1 MRNGTIR
8 RKASRLY
15 AKGIVCI
22 MAAVSCMWMSVSY
35 GASPAYGLGI
45 NSIAQGQV
53 IPITEEKSEVIPNSE
68 NSPIVTVI
76 SIPGLSFMELLP
88 EWLDRL
94 PALRK
99 LATTGGLAAMNVR
112 VPYKGLESVYATWGA
127 GTPADGKGGEGWNRA
142 ERRDGQSALALVRRF
157 AADGAE
163 AAASSVSVLVPAYP
177 SLKRENAEGTY
188 LARPGLLGETLKRHG
203 VRLGVWGNLDEP
215 GGGTDRFKRPAP
227 LMIMDGQ
234 GTVAAGDVGRGTL
247 TADAAMPSAIRTD
260 TERLVEEWRA
270 FVTGRK
276 AWPAEGTDRGTLAV
290 MELGDWYR
298 LYAEKAWYEPGRFV
312 ERKRAVLEQ
321 TDRLLSELT
330 GEMEASGRRHVLWL
344 VSPKVHSEAWKEKW
358 QLTPVIRWSVA
369 TTEGILMSSAT
380 TRRPGLVAAVDV
392 APSLLGEFGLAR
404 PEGMIGL
411 PIVSAE
417 SGRDSRSPLA
427 VLLNDMRQMA
437 NVYALRPTLLYGL
450 AGYEVAVML
459 LGLITLWWAKPT
471 GRLRRW
477 MRGLL
482 FSVLLAP
489 GVMLALGWAA
499 YMNKLLLA
507 GLALAAP
514 LALGMLAA
522 VGSREIP
529 QLMRTLGWIGAG
541 TGALILFDGYT
552 GAEAMKRSVLGYDPI
567 VGARYYGIGN
577 EFMGVLLGASLL
589 GLSAWLQVRRMR
601 TRVFKGYGTGEG
613 ALQPGNAAALEAS
626 PGGLGRTHAVARL
639 SAWREAAPAAVVGA
653 AVAGCLAAPALGSE
667 AGGALA
673 SAAAFGAL
681 AARLAAGGAL
691 RLRRLALAVAL
702 PLGAA
707 LAGLWLLNAAWLP
720 GPAGE
725 PSAAATV
732 NAPAAA
738 APPAASSALAAP
750 SSHIGRAFDDLRH
763 GRYDVIGAIIARK
776 LAMNVHLIRVSAWSK
791 VLLTALA
798 VMAVLVL
805 RPSGRLRLWEQR
817 YPYLMHGCYANVIG
831 ALAALVLNDSGIVAA
846 AAMIVYS
853 SVPLLLLKL
862 EGA

>member
-1 MRNGTIR
+1 MRNGTIC
-8 RKASRLY
+8 RKVSKLY
-15 AKGIVCI
+15 AKGIVCV
-22 MAAVSCMWMSVSY
+22 AAVSCLWMSVSC
-35 GASPAYGLGI
+35 GISPVQVLGI
-45 NSIAQGQV
+45 NSIPDRQV
-53 IPITEEKSEVIPNSE
+53 IPIQKEKSEVIPNSE

-76 SIPGLSFMELLP
+76 SVPGLSFMELQQ
-88 EWLDRL
+88 EGLDRL
-94 PALRK
+94 PALQK
-99 LATTGGLAAMNVR
+99 LATTGRLAAMNVR
-112 VPYKGLESVYATWGA
+112 IPYKGLESVYATWGA

-142 ERRDGQSALALVRRF
+142 ERRDGQSGLALIRRF
-157 AADGAE
+157 AADGGE

-177 SLKRENAEGTY
+177 SLKRDNAEGNY

-234 GTVAAGDVGRGTL
+234 GMVAAGDVGRGIL
-247 TADAAMPSAIRTD
+247 IADAAMPSAVRTD
-260 TERLVEEWRA
+260 TERLVEEWSA

-276 AWPAEGTDRGTLAV
+276 PSSVKGMDRGALAV
-290 MELGDWYR
+290 IELGDWYR
-298 LYAEKAWYEPGRFV
+298 LYAEKAWYEPARFA

-321 TDRLLSELT
+321 TDRLLSKLT

-358 QLTPVIRWSVA
+358 QLTPVIRWASAV
-369 TTEGILMSSAT
+369 TEGTLMSSAT

-417 SGRDSRSPLA
+417 SGRDSKSPLA
-427 VLLNDMRQMA
+427 VLLSDMRQMA

-459 LGLITLWWAKPT
+459 LGLITLRWAKPT

-489 GVMLALGWAA
+489 GVLLALGWAA
-499 YMNKLLLA
+499 HLDKPLLT

-514 LALGMLAA
+514 LALGTLAA
-522 VGSREIP
+522 VGYRDMP

-541 TGALILFDGYT
+541 TGALILFDACT

-601 TRVFKGYGTGEG
+601 TRVSEG
-613 ALQPGNAAALEAS
+613 C
-626 PGGLGRTHAVARL
+626 
-639 SAWREAAPAAVVGA
+639 GA
-653 AVAGCLAAPALGSE
+653 E
-667 AGGALA
+667 AGED
-673 SAAAFGAL
+673 
-681 AARLAAGGAL
+681 
-691 RLRRLALAVAL
+691 AL
-702 PLGAA
+702 P
-707 LAGLWLLNAAWLP
+707 P
-720 GPAGE
+720 
-725 PSAAATV
+725 
-732 NAPAAA
+732 
-738 APPAASSALAAP
+738 
-750 SSHIGRAFDDLRH
+750 
-763 GRYDVIGAIIARK
+763 
-776 LAMNVHLIRVSAWSK
+776 
-791 VLLTALA
+791 
-798 VMAVLVL
+798 
-805 RPSGRLRLWEQR
+805 
-817 YPYLMHGCYANVIG
+817 
-831 ALAALVLNDSGIVAA
+831 
-846 AAMIVYS
+846 
-853 SVPLLLLKL
+853 
-862 EGA
+862 

>member
-1 MRNGTIR
+1 MRNKGTIH
-8 RKASRLY
+8 RKAAKY

-22 MAAVSCMWMSVSY
+22 MAVTFLWMCISFSAAPV
-35 GASPAYGLGI
+35 YGLGI
-45 NSIAQGQV
+45 NFHPSSQ
-53 IPITEEKSEVIPNSE
+53 VIPNSE
-68 NSPIVTVI
+68 NSPIVTVV
-76 SIPGLSFMELLP
+76 SVPGLSFMELQP

-94 PALRK
+94 PALRR
-99 LATTGGLAAMNVR
+99 LAATGRLAAMNVR
-112 VPYKGLESVYATWGA
+112 LPYKGLESVYATWGA
-127 GTPADGKGGEGWNRA
+127 GTPADGKGGEGWNRM
-142 ERRDGQSALALVRRF
+142 ERRDGQSALALLRRF
-157 AADGAE
+157 AAGGEE

-177 SLKRENAEGTY
+177 SLKRSNAEGNY
-188 LARPGLLGETLKRHG
+188 LSRPGLLGETLKRHG

-215 GGGTDRFKRPAP
+215 GRGTDRFKRPAP
-227 LMIMDGQ
+227 LMLMDGQ
-234 GTVAAGDVGRGTL
+234 GTVAAGDVGRGIL
-247 TADAAMPSAIRTD
+247 LADAAMPSAVRTD
-260 TERLVEEWRA
+260 TERLAGEWRA

-276 AWPAEGTDRGTLAV
+276 ARLAAETDRGALAV
-290 MELGDWYR
+290 LELGDWHR
-298 LYAEKAWYEPGRFV
+298 LYAEKAWYEPARFP

-321 TDRLLSELT
+321 TDLLLSKLM

-358 QLTPVIRWSVA
+358 QLTPVIRWSSAV
-369 TTEGILMSSAT
+369 TEGTLMSSAT
-380 TRRPGLVAAVDV
+380 TRRPGLVAAVDL
-392 APSLLGEFGLAR
+392 APTLLGEFGLAR

-411 PIVSAE
+411 PMASAGA
-417 SGRDSRSPLA
+417 GREGRSPVA
-427 VLLNDMRQMA
+427 VLLSDMRQMA
-437 NVYALRPTLLYGL
+437 NVYALRPALLYGL

-459 LGLITLWWAKPT
+459 LGLIALRWANPA

-489 GVMLALGWAA
+489 GVLLALGRTAHLD
-499 YMNKLLLA
+499 KPLLA

-514 LALGMLAA
+514 LALGTLAA
-522 VGSREIP
+522 ACSRDIQ

-541 TGALILFDGYT
+541 TGALILLDGCT

-589 GLSAWLQVRRMR
+589 GLSAWLQARRMR
-601 TRVFKGYGTGEG
+601 T
-613 ALQPGNAAALEAS
+613 QAAAREAS
-626 PGGLGRTHAVARL
+626 ASGPGRPAR
-639 SAWREAAPAAVVGA
+639 SAWREAAPAAAVGA

-707 LAGLWLLNAAWLP
+707 LAGLWLLNAAWPP
-720 GPAGE
+720 GPAGG
-725 PSAAATV
+725 PSAAA
-732 NAPAAA
+732 
-738 APPAASSALAAP
+738 AASATAAFGGGGP
-750 SSHIGRAFDDLRH
+750 GSHIGRAFDDLRH
-763 GRYDVIGAIIARK
+763 GRYDAIGAIIARK

-831 ALAALVLNDSGIVAA
+831 ALAALALNDSGIVAA

>member
-8 RKASRLY
+8 QKASRLY
-15 AKGIVCI
+15 AKGIVSI
-22 MAAVSCMWMSVSY
+22 MAAVSCMWMSVTY
-35 GASPAYGLGI
+35 GISPVYALGTNFI
-45 NSIAQGQV
+45 SQGQV
-53 IPITEEKSEVIPNSE
+53 IPTQQEKSEVIPNFE
-68 NSPIVTVI
+68 NYPIVTVI
-76 SIPGLSFMELLP
+76 SVPGLSFMELQP

-99 LATTGGLAAMNVR
+99 LATTGRLAAMNVR

-142 ERRDGQSALALVRRF
+142 ERRDGQSALALIRRF

-163 AAASSVSVLVPAYP
+163 AVASSVSVLVPAYP
-177 SLKRENAEGTY
+177 SLKRDNAEGNY

-234 GTVAAGDVGRGTL
+234 GTVTAGDVGRGTL
-247 TADAAMPSAIRTD
+247 IADPAMPSAVRMD

-270 FVTGRK
+270 FVAGRR
-276 AWPAEGTDRGTLAV
+276 ARPAEGTDRGALAV

-298 LYAEKAWYEPGRFV
+298 LYAEKAWYEPARFA

-321 TDRLLSELT
+321 TDRLLSRLT

-344 VSPKVHSEAWKEKW
+344 VSPKVHSEAWIEKW
-358 QLTPVIRWSVA
+358 QLTPVIRWSSA
-369 TTEGILMSSAT
+369 ITEGTLMSSAT

-392 APSLLGEFGLAR
+392 APSLLGEFGLSR
-404 PEGMIGL
+404 PEGMTGL

-417 SGRDSRSPLA
+417 SRRDSRSPLA
-427 VLLNDMRQMA
+427 VLLSDMQQMA

-450 AGYEVAVML
+450 AGYEVSVML
-459 LGLITLWWAKPT
+459 LGLIALRWAKPT

-489 GVMLALGWAA
+489 GVLLALGWAA
-499 YMNKLLLA
+499 HMSKPLLA

-514 LALGMLAA
+514 LALGTLAA
-522 VGSREIP
+522 AGSREIP

-541 TGALILFDGYT
+541 TGTLILLDGCT

-589 GLSAWLQVRRMR
+589 GLSAWLQVRQMR
-601 TRVFKGYGTGEG
+601 PRLLKAGEEAIQLAMAAMQEVSTGG
-613 ALQPGNAAALEAS
+613 PGRARAAA
-626 PGGLGRTHAVARL
+626 RR
-639 SAWREAAPAAVVGA
+639 SAWREAAPAAAVGA

-725 PSAAATV
+725 PSAAAAA
-732 NAPAAA
+732 NAPVAAA
-738 APPAASSALAAP
+738 SPAAGSALAAP

-831 ALAALVLNDSGIVAA
+831 ALAALALNDSGIVAA